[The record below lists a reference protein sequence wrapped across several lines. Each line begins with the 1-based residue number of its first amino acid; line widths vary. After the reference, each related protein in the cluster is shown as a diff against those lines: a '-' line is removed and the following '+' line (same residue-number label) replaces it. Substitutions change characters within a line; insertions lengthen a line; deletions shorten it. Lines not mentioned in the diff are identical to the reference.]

1 MTGRSKRTAL
11 VTGASE
17 GIGFAIAAALAHT
30 GHRVVLAARR
40 PDGLEAALRRLIA
53 AGVDADN
60 LLSVEIDIGNTSSI
74 DAALATV
81 APWAPGLDILVNNA
95 GLVIGPKPFGAETEA
110 AVRRGL
116 EVNLFG
122 ALQLIE
128 RLLPGMRK
136 NSYGRIGN
144 IASTAGM
151 HGPPT
156 LIPYAVS
163 KGALIAFSRTLAVEL
178 AGAGIT
184 VNAIS
189 PGPVATANYRA
200 SKGEE
205 AIANRARSI
214 PDNRLA
220 HPDDVGALAAFLC
233 SEEAGHLT
241 GQNIALDGGEDAAG
255 PYVGMVIQQR
265 PHTGHA

>member
-95 GLVIGPKPFGAETEA
+95 AIQFEQEKIEDITEK
-110 AVRRGL
+110 
-116 EVNLFG
+116 
-122 ALQLIE
+122 QL
-128 RLLPGMRK
+128 
-136 NSYGRIGN
+136 
-144 IASTAGM
+144 
-151 HGPPT
+151 
-156 LIPYAVS
+156 
-163 KGALIAFSRTLAVEL
+163 
-178 AGAGIT
+178 
-184 VNAIS
+184 
-189 PGPVATANYRA
+189 
-200 SKGEE
+200 
-205 AIANRARSI
+205 
-214 PDNRLA
+214 
-220 HPDDVGALAAFLC
+220 DDVFR
-233 SEEAGHLT
+233 T
-241 GQNIALDGGEDAAG
+241 NIYSQ
-255 PYVGMVIQQR
+255 YV
-265 PHTGHA
+265 

>member
-1 MTGRSKRTAL
+1 MMAGQRTAL

-17 GIGFAIAAALAHT
+17 GIGLAIATSLAQA

-40 PDGLEAALRRLIA
+40 REPLDTAVTTIA
-53 AGVDADN
+53 ATGVDAAN
-60 LLSVEIDIGNTSSI
+60 LTSVEIDVGSADAIGSG
-74 DAALATV
+74 LARI
-81 APWAPGLDILVNNA
+81 AGWAPAIDILVNNA
-95 GLVIGPKPFGAETEA
+95 GLVIGPKPFGPETEA

-122 ALQLIE
+122 ALLLTE
-128 RLLPGMRK
+128 HLLPGMRARGF
-136 NSYGRIGN
+136 GRIVN

-163 KGALIAFSRTLAVEL
+163 KGALIAFSRTLAVEV
-178 AGAGIT
+178 AESGVT
-184 VNAIS
+184 VNSIS

-200 SKGEE
+200 SKGAA
-205 AIANRARSI
+205 AIARRGSSI
-214 PDNRLA
+214 PGNRLA
-220 HPDDVGALAAFLC
+220 EPGDVGVLAAFLC
-233 SEEAGHLT
+233 SDGAAHLT

-265 PHTGHA
+265 ASAAQG